1 MNSMILLKI
10 CVSIM
15 LLSMHMDT
23 DDSIRMVL
31 SINFLIVFVSAHMS
45 MLLKVLS
52 LKMMSSGMLWR
63 YILSTFSITML

>member
-1 MNSMILLKI
+1 
-10 CVSIM
+10 M

-52 LKMMSSGMLWR
+52 LKMMSSGGMLWR